1 MKFIIDL
8 IWRGVII
15 WIYFKW
21 NWRVSKWL
29 ILIVVMIINEGVDK
43 KIDKICSSLEFRGVS
58 KYIINKGW
66 IIKFMVRFDMVRF
79 DNKIFDVECK
89 EDVF

>member
-1 MKFIIDL
+1 
-8 IWRGVII
+8 
-15 WIYFKW
+15 
-21 NWRVSKWL
+21 
-29 ILIVVMIINEGVDK
+29 MIISEGVDK
-43 KIDKICSSLEFRGVS
+43 KIDKICSSLELRGVS

-66 IIKFMVRFDMVRF
+66 IIKLMVRFDMVRF

>member
-1 MKFIIDL
+1 
-8 IWRGVII
+8 
-15 WIYFKW
+15 
-21 NWRVSKWL
+21 
-29 ILIVVMIINEGVDK
+29 MIINEGVDK
-43 KIDKICSSLEFRGVS
+43 KIYKICGSLELRGVS